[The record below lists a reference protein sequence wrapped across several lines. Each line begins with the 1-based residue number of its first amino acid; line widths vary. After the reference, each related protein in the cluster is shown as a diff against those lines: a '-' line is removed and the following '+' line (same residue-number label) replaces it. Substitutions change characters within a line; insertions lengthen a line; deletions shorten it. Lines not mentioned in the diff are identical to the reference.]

1 MERTERQKMAD
12 ASMSELIELEK
23 ASNTS
28 LEGIELNNGGTMQ
41 RPQGTNPLLNVDA
54 SAKVVVSDN
63 KLEANMCVF
72 SPQFSGKDITVEA
85 MRQALKDEHV
95 VYGID
100 DELLIEIAENKLY
113 DKIFTVASGYAA
125 IDGENGRVNNL
136 FDTDKKLVPRKLE
149 DGSVDYRDL
158 GLIVNV
164 KMNDLICEITP
175 ETQGEEGMNVYGQVI
190 APRPGRPPLIPQG
203 TNTVLSADGTK
214 LFAAD
219 SGNLVYKGGRF
230 NIETTFQI
238 SSDVDVK
245 TGNIDFLGDV
255 VIKGSVQEGYTVTA
269 GKSITVFGMVT
280 GATLTA
286 QGDITVK
293 NGVFASTVQSQYGNI
308 NIAIGENDT
317 ITTRGNLTSTS
328 LVGCRIKIEG
338 DLDCTKSPGAL
349 VGGDCSV
356 MGKFAVA
363 QLGHKSYTPTVVSV
377 GSTTNLL
384 LEMDSLEKQC
394 TAIDEYI
401 EKINTS
407 IGFLQSKKRNGEKLD
422 AEKEAYISSAIR
434 LKVQKSM
441 DKKPLR
447 ARIEE
452 IQRIINAKET
462 LSVRVTK
469 CVYPNVRINLNS
481 FTTTTSA
488 EYGKCNIVCGP
499 NDIEFK

>member
-1 MERTERQKMAD
+1 MEKTERQKMAD
-12 ASMSELIELEK
+12 ISMSELIELEK
-23 ASNTS
+23 EATAS
-28 LEGIELNNGGTMQ
+28 LDGIELNNKTMQ
-41 RPQGTNPLLNVDA
+41 RPQENNPTLNVDA
-54 SAKVVVSDN
+54 SVKVVVSDN
-63 KLEANMCVF
+63 HLEANMCVF

-100 DELLIEIAENKLY
+100 EELLEEIAANKLY

-125 IDGENGRVNNL
+125 VDGENGRVKNL

-164 KMNDLICEITP
+164 RVNDLICEIVP

-190 APRPGRPPLIPQG
+190 APRPGRPPLVPQG
-203 TNTVLSADGTK
+203 SNTVLSADGTK
-214 LFAAD
+214 LFAAE
-219 SGNLVYKGGRF
+219 SGNLVYMGGRF
-230 NIETTFQI
+230 NVVTTFQI
-238 SSDVDVK
+238 SSDIDVK
-245 TGNIDFLGDV
+245 TGNINFLGDV
-255 VIKGSVQEGYTVTA
+255 VIKGSVQEGFSVTA
-269 GKSITVFGMVT
+269 GKTITVSGMVT

-293 NGVFASTVQSQYGNI
+293 NGVFASTIQSQYGNI
-308 NIAIGENDT
+308 NIAFGENDT

-338 DLDCTKSPGAL
+338 DLDCTKNPGAL

-363 QLGHKSYTPTVVSV
+363 QLGNKSYTPTIILV

-407 IGFLQSKKRNGEKLD
+407 IEFLQEKKRNGEHLD

-434 LKVQKSM
+434 LKVQKGM
-441 DKKPLR
+441 DKKPLKT
-447 ARIEE
+447 RIEE
-452 IQRIINAKET
+452 IQKIINAKET
-462 LSVRVTK
+462 LSVQVTK

-499 NDIEFK
+499 NDIEFR

>member
-1 MERTERQKMAD
+1 M
-12 ASMSELIELEK
+12 
-23 ASNTS
+23 
-28 LEGIELNNGGTMQ
+28 
-41 RPQGTNPLLNVDA
+41 LNVDA

-85 MRQALKDEHV
+85 MRQALKDAHV

-100 DELLIEIAENKLY
+100 EELLEEIAANKLY

-125 IDGENGRVNNL
+125 VDGENGRVNNH

-164 KMNDLICEITP
+164 RVNDLICEIVP

-190 APRPGRPPLIPQG
+190 APRPGRPPLVPQG
-203 TNTVLSADGTK
+203 SNTVLSADGTK

-230 NIETTFQI
+230 NVETTFQI
-238 SSDVDVK
+238 SSDIDVK
-245 TGNIDFLGDV
+245 TGNINFLGDV
-255 VIKGSVQEGYTVTA
+255 LIKGSVQEGFSVTA
-269 GKSITVFGMVT
+269 GKTITVLGMVT

-293 NGVFASTVQSQYGNI
+293 NGVFASTIQSQYGNI
-308 NIAIGENDT
+308 NIAFGENDT

-338 DLDCTKSPGAL
+338 DLDCTKNPGAL

-356 MGKFAVA
+356 MGRFAVA
-363 QLGHKSYTPTVVSV
+363 QLGNKSYTPTIISV

-407 IGFLQSKKRNGEKLD
+407 IEFLQEKKRNGEHLD

-434 LKVQKSM
+434 LKVQKGM

-447 ARIEE
+447 TRIDE
-452 IQRIINAKET
+452 IQKIINAKET
-462 LSVRVTK
+462 LSVKVTK

-481 FTTTTSA
+481 FTTTTST

-499 NDIEFK
+499 NDIEFR

>member
-1 MERTERQKMAD
+1 
-12 ASMSELIELEK
+12 
-23 ASNTS
+23 
-28 LEGIELNNGGTMQ
+28 
-41 RPQGTNPLLNVDA
+41 
-54 SAKVVVSDN
+54 
-63 KLEANMCVF
+63 
-72 SPQFSGKDITVEA
+72 
-85 MRQALKDEHV
+85 
-95 VYGID
+95 
-100 DELLIEIAENKLY
+100 
-113 DKIFTVASGYAA
+113 
-125 IDGENGRVNNL
+125 
-136 FDTDKKLVPRKLE
+136 
-149 DGSVDYRDL
+149 
-158 GLIVNV
+158 
-164 KMNDLICEITP
+164 
-175 ETQGEEGMNVYGQVI
+175 
-190 APRPGRPPLIPQG
+190 
-203 TNTVLSADGTK
+203 
-214 LFAAD
+214 
-219 SGNLVYKGGRF
+219 
-230 NIETTFQI
+230 
-238 SSDVDVK
+238 
-245 TGNIDFLGDV
+245 
-255 VIKGSVQEGYTVTA
+255 
-269 GKSITVFGMVT
+269 MVT

-293 NGVFASTVQSQYGNI
+293 NGVFASTVQAQYGNI
-308 NIAIGENDT
+308 NIAFGENDT

-363 QLGHKSYTPTVVSV
+363 QLGHKSYTPTVISV

-407 IGFLQSKKRNGEKLD
+407 IEFLQEKKRNGEHLD

-434 LKVQKSM
+434 LKVQKGM

-469 CVYPNVRINLNS
+469 CIYPNVRINLNS
-481 FTTTTSA
+481 FATTTST